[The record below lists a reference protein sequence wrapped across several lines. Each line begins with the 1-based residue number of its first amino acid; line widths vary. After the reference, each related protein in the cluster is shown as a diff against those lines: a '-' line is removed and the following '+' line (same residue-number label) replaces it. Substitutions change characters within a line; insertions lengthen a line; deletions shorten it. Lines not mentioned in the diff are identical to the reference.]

1 MPRFIRIS
9 DALSRACGI
18 AAMILLAASVV
29 VVCEMV
35 FVRYVLRHS
44 TAWQT
49 EFVVYSL
56 VASTFIGSPYVL
68 MTRGHVGVDLLPL
81 MLHGKARMALQ
92 MVSGGLSLLFC
103 AVLAWSGWIYFHEA
117 WAGSWTTD
125 TVWALPLWIPLLPLP
140 VGIGVLCI
148 QYVAE
153 LIKVSRQPEASAPL

>member
-1 MPRFIRIS
+1 MPRFVRFS

-18 AAMILLAASVV
+18 AAMLLLASAVI

-35 FVRYVLRHS
+35 FVRYVLLHS
-44 TAWQT
+44 TIWQS
-49 EFVVYSL
+49 EFVIYAL

-68 MTRGHVGVDLLPL
+68 LNRGHVGVDFLPL
-81 MLHGKARMALQ
+81 MLHGKARMTLELI
-92 MVSGGLSLLFC
+92 SGGLSLLFC
-103 AVLAWSGWIYFHEA
+103 AVLAWSGWNYFHEA
-117 WAGSWTTD
+117 WADGWTTD

-153 LIKVSRQPEASAPL
+153 LIKVSREPEAGAPL